1 MRGSYRG
8 TYVEALASVAR
19 SRNLRLAQLSSLSA
33 WTGEFLFITTTTV
46 YAFDNGGAAG
56 VGLIGFLRVL
66 PATLALPLFG
76 ALADRMSRRRLL
88 VLTVAL
94 RTLTAAGAAA
104 AAAAGL
110 TVLGYVLITVS
121 TVAHS
126 AYRPLLG
133 ALLPT
138 LCTAPDELASSNA
151 VRSILDGL
159 AALVGPLVAALL
171 LAEFDAAAA
180 FVAVAVLAALS
191 GLLAS
196 GLRYES
202 VKSTAATRRAGVIAE
217 VTDGVRELRAHPRAA
232 LIVWVGAA
240 QCVVRGALTVF
251 AVTIAVDLVG
261 MGRPGVGVLW
271 AAFGVGGLVAAIA
284 AIGAAG
290 SNRLGTVFG
299 VGVAMWGLP
308 IAVCGLLVSDYV
320 AVAAFAIV
328 GAANALVD
336 VSAFTL
342 WQRIV
347 PDHVLARLLAFAEAA
362 FALAMA
368 VGSLIAPPVISG
380 LGNKGAL
387 IATGCVLPVL
397 AALSYA
403 ALRRIDAD
411 IRVRTDRI
419 RLLRRVG
426 MLRLLPV
433 PAIESL
439 ALNLRHALV
448 PAGVDVFR
456 KGDPG
461 DDFYVIETG
470 RVEIVDDGQRV
481 RELGPGESFGEIAL
495 LRSVPRTVS
504 VRAVDDLACAVISGA
519 RFVGAVTGFSATSS
533 DADALVRDYLAADAG
548 RRAGEQV

>member
-1 MRGSYRG
+1 
-8 TYVEALASVAR
+8 
-19 SRNLRLAQLSSLSA
+19 
-33 WTGEFLFITTTTV
+33 
-46 YAFDNGGAAG
+46 
-56 VGLIGFLRVL
+56 
-66 PATLALPLFG
+66 
-76 ALADRMSRRRLL
+76 
-88 VLTVAL
+88 
-94 RTLTAAGAAA
+94 
-104 AAAAGL
+104 
-110 TVLGYVLITVS
+110 
-121 TVAHS
+121 
-126 AYRPLLG
+126 
-133 ALLPT
+133 
-138 LCTAPDELASSNA
+138 
-151 VRSILDGL
+151 
-159 AALVGPLVAALL
+159 
-171 LAEFDAAAA
+171 
-180 FVAVAVLAALS
+180 
-191 GLLAS
+191 
-196 GLRYES
+196 
-202 VKSTAATRRAGVIAE
+202 
-217 VTDGVRELRAHPRAA
+217 
-232 LIVWVGAA
+232 
-240 QCVVRGALTVF
+240 
-251 AVTIAVDLVG
+251 
-261 MGRPGVGVLW
+261 
-271 AAFGVGGLVAAIA
+271 
-284 AIGAAG
+284 
-290 SNRLGTVFG
+290 
-299 VGVAMWGLP
+299 
-308 IAVCGLLVSDYV
+308 
-320 AVAAFAIV
+320 
-328 GAANALVD
+328 
-336 VSAFTL
+336 
-342 WQRIV
+342 
-347 PDHVLARLLAFAEAA
+347 
-362 FALAMA
+362 
-368 VGSLIAPPVISG
+368 LIAPPVISG